1 MSRGTDRVSVGEA
14 ELLGRYFFLS
24 RKAAEGEL
32 STRGYEELERAKGAL
47 SRNPRLEN
55 LKERFRIIY
64 EDDLDVSPTKYQPSE
79 AEVTEPL
86 MSRMRKRALNDF
98 FSPSESRVTASQV
111 AKNIYS
117 SDLDENQKLSLLGF
131 LMDMSN
137 FESFGSSP
145 LVSRP
150 TKDQPSEAEVTE
162 ALNGF
167 FSPSESMKQR
177 MRADMRKLLASR
189 PTKRSNDAE
198 VMNFS
203 DRDDIMDAEIDMK
216 PSMPIVEQEAVP
228 GSEVSIGGQTYRLP
242 RDPTAASR
250 YQQSLLDQQAA
261 KDAETETNF
270 RASSELKDL
279 EGRPPF
285 DTMTESSLLADIRS
299 TPSYDQG
306 FRAGLNLRGEKPNL
320 ADDLMNLSYDADAVR
335 RDIVKNYSGM
345 GAAQVDDPGL
355 IFLLGHAEAM
365 EFAKR
370 EKEDVER
377 DVLQQGILI
386 EGDPIYEMPR

>member
-64 EDDLDVSPTKYQPSE
+64 EDDLDVSPTKY
-79 AEVTEPL
+79 
-86 MSRMRKRALNDF
+86 
-98 FSPSESRVTASQV
+98 
-111 AKNIYS
+111 
-117 SDLDENQKLSLLGF
+117 
-131 LMDMSN
+131 
-137 FESFGSSP
+137 
-145 LVSRP
+145 
-150 TKDQPSEAEVTE
+150 QPSEAEVTE

>member
-1 MSRGTDRVSVGEA
+1 MSRGRDRITAGEA
-14 ELLGRYFFLS
+14 LLLGRFNLLS
-24 RKAAEGEL
+24 KKDEL
-32 STRGYEELERAKGAL
+32 SGKDQQELERARAAL
-47 SRNPRLEN
+47 FRNPRIDT
-55 LKERFRIIY
+55 LKEYYQETF
-64 EDDLDVSPTKYQPSE
+64 EDVLDVSPSP
-79 AEVTEPL
+79 A
-86 MSRMRKRALNDF
+86 MR
-98 FSPSESRVTASQV
+98 
-111 AKNIYS
+111 IS
-117 SDLDENQKLSLLGF
+117 S
-131 LMDMSN
+131 
-137 FESFGSSP
+137 
-145 LVSRP
+145 
-150 TKDQPSEAEVTE
+150 
-162 ALNGF
+162 
-167 FSPSESMKQR
+167 
-177 MRADMRKLLASR
+177 
-189 PTKRSNDAE
+189 
-198 VMNFS
+198 
-203 DRDDIMDAEIDMK
+203 DDIMDEEIDMK

-320 ADDLMNLSYDADAVR
+320 ADDFMNLSYDADAVR

-377 DVLQQGILI
+377 DMLQQGILI
-386 EGDPIYEMPR
+386 EGDPIYERPR

>member
-1 MSRGTDRVSVGEA
+1 MSRGRDRVSVGEA

-47 SRNPRLEN
+47 SRNPRLES

-79 AEVTEPL
+79 AAQFLGFANQILTDP
-86 MSRMRKRALNDF
+86 
-98 FSPSESRVTASQV
+98 VTASQ
-111 AKNIYS
+111 
-117 SDLDENQKLSLLGF
+117 
-131 LMDMSN
+131 
-137 FESFGSSP
+137 
-145 LVSRP
+145 
-150 TKDQPSEAEVTE
+150 
-162 ALNGF
+162 
-167 FSPSESMKQR
+167 
-177 MRADMRKLLASR
+177 
-189 PTKRSNDAE
+189 DAE

-320 ADDLMNLSYDADAVR
+320 ADDFMNLSYDADAVR

-386 EGDPIYEMPR
+386 EGDPIYERPR